1 MDTDRPTIYQHPLAY
16 LVGLEGV
23 ALLRAFAGEHDRS
36 FVEARL
42 ADVRALLDAA
52 DRFGPG
58 HEVPPITTRDG
69 YRHWAPRYDGPNGFW
84 GMEEPLVR
92 PLMEHLPRGVAVD
105 AACGTGRHTE
115 WLVEQG
121 HDVLGVD
128 SSPDMLEIARAKV
141 PGARFAEG
149 DLHELPVDDA
159 SADLV
164 LVTLALCHVRDLGP
178 VFAELARVLR
188 PGGRLVVSDTRG
200 YFTGSP
206 LYPLVEGAD
215 GEFGYIPNWFHATS
229 EYLQAALPVG
239 LAPRFCREYVGGR
252 ADHADGGADGGA
264 GGGREY
270 TAAPDAGTGAFDPA
284 ADVELEDPARPPTLW
299 ELMPW
304 VPAAAGA
311 AYAGTPSLVVW
322 DFEKERGAGR

>member
-1 MDTDRPTIYQHPLAY
+1 MDIDRPAIYQHPLAY

-23 ALLRAFAGEHDRS
+23 ALLRAFAGEHDRA

-52 DRFGPG
+52 DRFGEG
-58 HEVPPITTRDG
+58 HDVPPITATEG

-92 PLMEHLPRGVAVD
+92 PLMEGLPPGVAID

-164 LVTLALCHVRDLGP
+164 LVTLALSHVRDLGP

-188 PGGRLVVSDTRG
+188 PGGHLVVSDTRG
-200 YFTGSP
+200 FFTGSP

-215 GEFGYIPNWFHATS
+215 GEFGYIPNWRHATS

-239 LAPRFCREYVGGR
+239 LAPRFCREYDG
-252 ADHADGGADGGA
+252 AHDADGGAA
-264 GGGREY
+264 GGPEY
-270 TAAPDAGTGAFDPA
+270 TAAPDSGTGGFDPG
-284 ADVELEDPARPPTLW
+284 ADLAFEDPTRPPDIW
-299 ELMPW
+299 QMMPW
-304 VPAAAGA
+304 VEAASRA
-311 AYAGTPSLVVW
+311 AYAGTPALVVW
-322 DFEKERGAGR
+322 DFEKQ

>member
-1 MDTDRPTIYQHPLAY
+1 VPVVTTTRPTIYQHPLAY
-16 LVGLEGV
+16 LLGLEGV
-23 ALLRAFAGEHDRS
+23 ALLRAFAGEHDRA

-52 DRFGPG
+52 DRLGPG
-58 HEVPPITTRDG
+58 HDVPPISARDG

-92 PLMEHLPRGVAVD
+92 PLMEGLPRGVAID

-128 SSPDMLEIARAKV
+128 TSPDMLAVAREKV
-141 PGARFAEG
+141 PGARFAEA
-149 DLHELPVDDA
+149 DLHDLPVPDA

-200 YFTGSP
+200 YFVGSP

-215 GEFGYIPNWFHATS
+215 GEFRYIPNWWHATS
-229 EYLQAALPVG
+229 EYLQAALPAG
-239 LAPRFCREYVGGR
+239 LAPRFCREYVGG
-252 ADHADGGADGGA
+252 GADDVDD
-264 GGGREY
+264 GREY
-270 TAAPDAGTGAFDPA
+270 TAAADPGTGAFDPA
-284 ADVELEDPARPPTLW
+284 ADLSFEDPARPPNIW
-299 ELMPW
+299 EMMPW
-304 VPAAAGA
+304 VEAAAHA
-311 AYAGTPSLVVW
+311 AYARTPTLIVW
-322 DFEKERGAGR
+322 DFEKERREEGP

>member
-1 MDTDRPTIYQHPLAY
+1 VPVVTTTRPSIYQHPLAY

-23 ALLRAFAGEHDRS
+23 ALMRAFAGEHDRA

-52 DRFGPG
+52 DRFGDG
-58 HEVPPITTRDG
+58 HDVPPITSQDG

-92 PLMEHLPRGVAVD
+92 PLLERAEPGVVID

-121 HDVLGVD
+121 HDVLAFD
-128 SSPDMLEIARAKV
+128 TSPDMLAIARAKV
-141 PGARFAEG
+141 PGATFAQA
-149 DLHELPVDDA
+149 DLSDMPVPDA

-164 LVTLALCHVRDLGP
+164 VVTLALCHVRDLTP

-200 YFTGSP
+200 YFVGSP

-215 GEFGYIPNWFHATS
+215 GEFGYIPNWRHETS
-229 EYLQAALPVG
+229 EYLQAALPAG
-239 LAPRFCREYVGGR
+239 LVPRFCREYAG
-252 ADHADGGADGGA
+252 GGADDDVD
-264 GGGREY
+264 GGREY
-270 TAAPDAGTGAFDPA
+270 TAAADAGTGAFDPA
-284 ADVELEDPARPPTLW
+284 VDLAFEDPARPPNIW
-299 ELMPW
+299 EMMPW
-304 VPAAAGA
+304 VQAASHA
-311 AYAGTPSLVVW
+311 AYARTPVLIVW
-322 DFEKERGAGR
+322 DFEKE

>member
-1 MDTDRPTIYQHPLAY
+1 VDTARPSIYQHPLAY

-23 ALLRAFAGEHDRS
+23 ALLRAFAGEHDRA

-52 DRFGPG
+52 ERFEG
-58 HEVPPITTRDG
+58 HVVPPISTQDG

-92 PLMEHLPRGVAVD
+92 PLMEGLPRGVAID
-105 AACGTGRHTE
+105 AACGTGRHAE

-128 SSPDMLEIARAKV
+128 SSSDMLEIARTKV

-149 DLHELPVDDA
+149 DLHHLPVPDA

-188 PGGRLVVSDTRG
+188 PGGHLVVSDTRG
-200 YFTGSP
+200 YFVGSP

-215 GEFGYIPNWFHATS
+215 GEFGYIPNWRHATS
-229 EYLQAALPVG
+229 EYLQAALPAGFV
-239 LAPRFCREYVGGR
+239 PRFCREYAGGG
-252 ADHADGGADGGA
+252 ADDADGGP
-264 GGGREY
+264 EY
-270 TAAPDAGTGAFDPA
+270 TAAPDAGTGGFDPA
-284 ADVELEDPARPPTLW
+284 ADLVFEDPTRPPNIW
-299 ELMPW
+299 EMMPW
-304 VPAAAGA
+304 VEAASRA
-311 AYAGTPSLVVW
+311 AYAGAPSLVVW
-322 DFEKERGAGR
+322 DFEKE

>member
-1 MDTDRPTIYQHPLAY
+1 MPGVTTPRPSIYQHPLAY

-23 ALLRAFAGEHDRS
+23 ALMRAFAGEHDRA

-52 DRFGPG
+52 DRLGDG
-58 HEVPPITTRDG
+58 QEVPPITTREG

-92 PLMEHLPRGVAVD
+92 PLMEGLRPGVAID

-128 SSPDMLEIARAKV
+128 SSADMLEIARAKV

-149 DLHELPVDDA
+149 DLHELPAPDA
-159 SADLV
+159 AADLV

-178 VFAELARVLR
+178 VFAEMARVLR
-188 PGGRLVVSDTRG
+188 PGGHLVVSDTRG
-200 YFTGSP
+200 HYIGSP

-215 GEFGYIPNWFHATS
+215 GVFGYIPNWRHATS
-229 EYLQAALPVG
+229 EYLQAALDAG
-239 LAPRFCREYVGGR
+239 LAPRFCREYTGGP
-252 ADHADGGADGGA
+252 DDTDTDGPD
-264 GGGREY
+264 Y
-270 TAAPDAGTGAFDPA
+270 TAAPDDGTGAFDPT
-284 ADVELEDPARPPTLW
+284 ADHAFEDPARPPNMW
-299 ELMPW
+299 EMMPW
-304 VPAAAGA
+304 VEAAARA
-311 AYAGTPSLVVW
+311 AYAGAPSLIVW
-322 DFEKERGAGR
+322 DFERD

>member
-1 MDTDRPTIYQHPLAY
+1 MDTDRPAIYQHPLAY

-23 ALLRAFAGEHDRS
+23 ALLRAFAGEHDRA

-42 ADVRALLDAA
+42 AEVRALLDAA
-52 DRFGPG
+52 DRFGDG
-58 HEVPPITTRDG
+58 HEVPPITARDG

-92 PLMEHLPRGVAVD
+92 PLMEHLPQGVAID

-128 SSPDMLEIARAKV
+128 SSPDMLGIARAKV

-149 DLHELPVDDA
+149 DLHELPADDE

-188 PGGRLVVSDTRG
+188 PGGHLVVSDTRG

-239 LAPRFCREYVGGR
+239 LAPRFCREYAG
-252 ADHADGGADGGA
+252 GGADDGA
-264 GGGREY
+264 DAPEY
-270 TAAPDAGTGAFDPA
+270 TAAPDSGTGAFDPA
-284 ADVELEDPARPPTLW
+284 ADLTFEDPTRPPDIW
-299 ELMPW
+299 QMMPW
-304 VPAAAGA
+304 VEAASRA
-311 AYAGTPSLVVW
+311 AYAGAPSLVVW
-322 DFEKERGAGR
+322 DFEKEQGAGR